1 MQLYDIFRSI
11 VTNAMLA
18 TLLFSLAQPRCRMRT
33 LVAALV
39 AIVTLDLAL
48 NIVFYLRNDYTTLGK
63 LDILFF
69 ILVGAAVKPLFR
81 ETLMQWLF
89 NCLTAMNVYAVV
101 VVLSYYL
108 CGLLPYPEYFITVL
122 RFFLFAGVIILFRR
136 RLRPLYRQAAEHWTV
151 YLFVA
156 ASLFLNFAWYFIASS
171 DVERTLQESVVP
183 LLLLIL
189 QALFV
194 YLAMFL
200 TLRMNLRDAALREEN
215 LKMQADRELTRQR
228 LSLMDE
234 TVRQMSIVQHDCRHF
249 NNTLLSLLQ
258 QGDVEKATEL
268 VQQRSAAFPQKPGC
282 YCQNASVNAA
292 VSYYA
297 ELARQRG
304 INCELRLDIPEKLSV
319 DELSLAMAVSNLL
332 ENAIQAVSDLPAE
345 KRTVRMIAVN
355 AGQLILELTNP
366 YQGEVLLGAEGI
378 PCSRRKGHGRG
389 TQSVAAFVHQCGG
402 ELTYQIT
409 DGIFKVRMML

>member
-1 MQLYDIFRSI
+1 
-11 VTNAMLA
+11 MLA
-18 TLLFSLAQPRCRMRT
+18 ILLFSLAQPRCRRRT
-33 LVAALV
+33 LIAALV

-108 CGLLPYPEYFITVL
+108 CGLLPYPEYSITVL
-122 RFFLFAGVIILFRR
+122 RFFLFAGVIILFRK

-183 LLLLIL
+183 LLLMIL

-200 TLRMNLRDAALREEN
+200 SLKMNLRDAALREEN
-215 LKMQADRELTRQR
+215 LRMQADRELTRQR

-258 QGDVEKATEL
+258 QGDMEKATEFI
-268 VQQRSAAFPQKPGC
+268 QQRSDAFPPKPGC

-319 DELSLAMAVSNLL
+319 DELSLVMAVSNLL
-332 ENAIQAVSDLPAE
+332 ENAIHAVSNLPVE

-366 YQGEVLLGAEGI
+366 YQGEVLLGSDGA
-378 PCSRRKGHGRG
+378 PRSQRKGHGRG
-389 TQSVAAFVHQCGG
+389 TQSVADFVHHSNG

-409 DGIFKVRMML
+409 GGIFKVRMML